1 MQKHTHLASFFFS
14 FSSQAAK
21 RKKVRDVGLET
32 LGALFVNSRS
42 NKRRKSRLARR
53 GRNANYG
60 LVCLRVTLA
69 RTDTGTIINLSH
81 MCLW

>member
-1 MQKHTHLASFFFS
+1 M
-14 FSSQAAK
+14 
-21 RKKVRDVGLET
+21 RDVGLET

-53 GRNANYG
+53 GRDANYG
-60 LVCLRVTLA
+60 LVCLRVTLT

>member
-14 FSSQAAK
+14 SQAATK
-21 RKKVRDVGLET
+21 KKVRDVGLET
-32 LGALFVNSRS
+32 LGVLFVNSCS

-81 MCLW
+81 TCLW